1 MSQCL
6 GPCAAVCLHSQ
17 LARRE
22 GSERLERLR
31 QELSKR
37 ARSLKLNVAAAT
49 SLKQSG
55 QIRGDERWWMGEGV
69 SERGGLSCKQNTVE
83 LRGAY
88 QQEDTHVLQKRNDR
102 SFILPCIILWTKDT
116 DKPTYGELQNVRKI
130 GHWKITPLPGARW
143 RDIRLEFLT
152 GFSEVEM
159 IFGDRW

>member
-55 QIRGDERWWMGEGV
+55 QIRGDER
-69 SERGGLSCKQNTVE
+69 
-83 LRGAY
+83 
-88 QQEDTHVLQKRNDR
+88 
-102 SFILPCIILWTKDT
+102 
-116 DKPTYGELQNVRKI
+116 
-130 GHWKITPLPGARW
+130 
-143 RDIRLEFLT
+143 
-152 GFSEVEM
+152 
-159 IFGDRW
+159 